1 MWQQEA
7 HAALYRAPPN
17 CLNGLTVAKQ
27 KDAYLDVT
35 GEDDRLEML
44 PGNSHL
50 LRGDPRLML
59 GTEAVVRGPLF
70 IFSV

>member
-1 MWQQEA
+1 MRQQEA

-17 CLNGLTVAKQ
+17 RFHWPTVAKQ
-27 KDAYLDVT
+27 KDTYLDVT
-35 GEDDRLEML
+35 GEDDLLEML

-50 LRGDPRLML
+50 LRGDPRPTL
-59 GTEAVVRGPLF
+59 GTEVVRGPLF